1 MQPLSLTP
9 KEDWAVSKA
18 KPDNMVL
25 AGTSW
30 PGKTLYWWKMCFS
43 FPLLLQV
50 LTQER
55 KGWSSFA
62 GLNQALRR
70 QKAKMRKV
78 KSSKEMIPCIIPS
91 TSMTLG
97 GFSVLQWLQAAGPL
111 ILPDFQVQAQWF
123 QVLDPCQQLSAFA
136 FQISVTI
143 CGISHSSVQQSVS
156 HAGVCHPF
164 WQTNLA
170 MAAWTQLQCCCSKQ
184 EAKPNPRCAGDD
196 TSTSAAT
203 TANLLSCTWYSELSQ
218 AAGDHC

>member
-78 KSSKEMIPCIIPS
+78 KSSKEMIPCITPS

-111 ILPDFQVQAQWF
+111 DITR
-123 QVLDPCQQLSAFA
+123 LSGAGTVVSGSGSMPTALSICLSNLSSYLWHLSFICA
-136 FQISVTI
+136 TISI
-143 CGISHSSVQQSVS
+143 SCGGLS
-156 HAGVCHPF
+156 PF
-164 WQTNLA
+164 LT
-170 MAAWTQLQCCCSKQ
+170 
-184 EAKPNPRCAGDD
+184 D
-196 TSTSAAT
+196 
-203 TANLLSCTWYSELSQ
+203 
-218 AAGDHC
+218 